1 MRSKNPEYF
10 KRIEDFINAYQEEH
24 NSVPSNAELVKGTG
38 LSSATVSRY
47 ISCMEKDG
55 RIVRKGY
62 RNMQTKKMQMTSG
75 GSIMVPILGRVSCGI
90 PRYAEE
96 NIEEYIPLPKSFVG
110 PGDFFLLRANGD
122 SMIDIGVD
130 DSDLVLVKKQDTAQP
145 GQVVVALV
153 EDEATLKRFYPE
165 PNYHRIRLHPE
176 NREMSDIFV
185 QNCEIQGVA
194 VKVIKDIL

>member
-1 MRSKNPEYF
+1 
-10 KRIEDFINAYQEEH
+10 
-24 NSVPSNAELVKGTG
+24 
-38 LSSATVSRY
+38 
-47 ISCMEKDG
+47 
-55 RIVRKGY
+55 
-62 RNMQTKKMQMTSG
+62 MQTKKMQMTSG
-75 GSIMVPILGRVSCGI
+75 GSIMVPILGRVSCEI